1 MRSLLAI
8 LAYCVIVYRVSAWA
22 GALYGWTGR
31 GLVLALAVAL
41 VIVLWKRT
49 MGGMLKGLSKREE
62 AETAKQAGNFDKAEQ
77 LLLAGIEETRRSTNK
92 ASRGILHWDLV
103 ELYTDLERFDDAI
116 DHLRAAL
123 EVTTGDSSPYGRQ
136 IQECGPGRLLQL
148 YRERE
153 RWDDFEAYTM
163 TLVAKT
169 EPRSAAALQFELAL
183 VLMGQGKTEQAVEQ
197 AEAADRAL
205 SQLPDL
211 DAEHRLGTLLQ
222 LTAITWQARDPARS
236 LAASERLLAA
246 ARALGD
252 DNEQKSYWLTLSL
265 TATAQAMLLD
275 DDIDVALERARD
287 AIPIA
292 KSSGDSELHAHSLYV
307 LAKVLQ
313 TADEPEPAR
322 EAAQEA
328 LEIWESAEHEQNSAR
343 ARELLAELR
352 AQEQRVPS
360 AASEAG

>member
-1 MRSLLAI
+1 MRSLIVI
-8 LAYCVIVYRVSAWA
+8 LAYCVIVYRACLWTSAHWGWA
-22 GALYGWTGR
+22 GVAA
-31 GLVLALAVAL
+31 VLALAVAL
-41 VIVLWKRT
+41 VLVLWKRT
-49 MGGMLKGLSKREE
+49 MGGMLKGLSNREE
-62 AETAKQAGNFDKAEQ
+62 AEQAKQAGNFDKAEQ

-103 ELYTDLERFDDAI
+103 ELYTELERFDDAI
-116 DHLRAAL
+116 DHLKSAID
-123 EVTTGDSSPYGRQ
+123 VTTGDNSPFGRQ

-153 RWDDFEAYTM
+153 RWEDFEAYTM
-163 TLVAKT
+163 ALVARA
-169 EPRSAAALQFELAL
+169 EPRSAASLRFELAL
-183 VLMGQGKTEQAVEQ
+183 VLLGQGKTEQAVEQ
-197 AEAADRAL
+197 AEAADQAL
-205 SQLPDL
+205 SKLTDL
-211 DAEHRLGTLLQ
+211 DPEQRLGTLLQ

-246 ARALGD
+246 ARALGE

-313 TADEPEPAR
+313 TADEPAPAR
-322 EAAQEA
+322 VAAQEA
-328 LEIWESAEHEQNSAR
+328 LDIWESAEHEQNAAR
-343 ARELLAELR
+343 ARDLLAELA
-352 AQEQRVPS
+352 AQDQRVPS
-360 AASEAG
+360 AVDHA